1 MIIKCK
7 MCGGDILFQPGDT
20 YGTCDSCDS
29 VCTIPKVEDEQ
40 GANRYNRA
48 NHFRRQCE
56 FDKAIAAYEKILETN
71 EEDAEAHFGIVL
83 SRFGIE
89 YVEDPATGRRVP
101 TCHRLQV
108 SSVLT
113 DADYLAALENAPDNH
128 SRELYEQ
135 QAHEI
140 AAIQK
145 GILAISRNEQ
155 PFDVFICYKET
166 DAAGQRT
173 RDSQLAQDIYYALTD
188 EGYRVFFS
196 RITLEDKLGQQ
207 YEPYIFAA
215 LHSARVMLV
224 VGTRP
229 EHFSAVWVKNEWS
242 RYLHIMKNDRS
253 RLLIPCYRDM
263 DPYDLPEE
271 MSSLQSQDMGRIGFI
286 QDLLRG
292 IKKVLKTEEKPAAPV
307 QQVVVQQAP
316 AEGTGNVAALLDRAF
331 LALEDGKF
339 DRADEFCEQVLNQD
353 ARNAKAYLGKL
364 MAALRVRKPQG
375 LARLDRAFDQHEDYR
390 KVLRFG
396 DEELKK
402 QLQGYHQAVAERI
415 AKRQREDQERKEK
428 ERQNRLRESFLQRL
442 KTAQDPHDILR
453 IKEETKGI
461 QPIALA
467 EEIRKACDERH
478 AAVLEHGYQKAQKLA
493 QEKQWQEAEQKFRQ
507 LDNYRDSREMV
518 IYCREN
524 YCEMQ
529 YEKAR
534 GLMEKTFYKQAEDMF
549 SVLADYRDSRE
560 MVIRCREKQ
569 QKIQQEAE
577 DKAQKE
583 KAAAQAR
590 AKRKKTIT
598 AIVATVAALAVA
610 GFLWM
615 SKTATVKR
623 SYAEAEEQLAAGYT
637 VHALQSY
644 RRAGN
649 YLDSMEKQRSI
660 LSQFAVKL
668 DAGDNHTVGLKD
680 SGSVVAVGS
689 NEDGQR
695 NVSMYDMVAVSAGG
709 YHTVGLRADGTV
721 EAKGNNE
728 NGQCN
733 VRMWTDIVAVSAGSF
748 HTVGLKKDGT
758 AVAVGADGDDWS
770 ARGQINVN
778 SSDWQDLV
786 AISAGGWHTVGLKK
800 DGTVVAVGENE
811 DGQCNVQGWKDIVA
825 IAAGDAHT
833 VGLKRDGTVVA
844 VGDNRVGQ
852 CNVNGWKDIVA
863 ITCGDYYT
871 VAIKANGNVV
881 AIGANGDGQSGKA
894 SSMKDIVAISAG
906 NSHTV
911 GLKADGTVVAVG
923 SNWDNK
929 CDVDEWN
936 LLK

>member
-7 MCGGDILFQPGDT
+7 MCGGDLHPQEN
-20 YGTCDSCDS
+20 GTTCTCEFCGS
-29 VCTIPKVEDEQ
+29 VQTIPKLDNERRMNLYDR
-40 GANRYNRA
+40 G
-48 NHFRRQCE
+48 NHFRRQNE
-56 FDKAIAAYEKILETN
+56 YDKAMGIFEQILQEDRT
-71 EEDAEAHFGIVL
+71 DAEAYWSLVL
-83 SRFGIE
+83 CRWGIE
-89 YVEDPATGRRVP
+89 YVEDPATKKRLPTVNRVQL
-101 TCHRLQV
+101 T
-108 SSVLT
+108 SVLA
-113 DADYLAALENAPDNH
+113 DEDYLSALQYADGFQKTI
-128 SRELYEQ
+128 YEQ
-135 QAHEI
+135 EARAIDE
-140 AAIQK
+140 IQK

-166 DAAGQRT
+166 DESGRRT
-173 RDSQLAQDIYYALTD
+173 PDSVLANELYHQLTN
-188 EGYRVFFS
+188 EGFKVFFS
-196 RITLEDKLGQQ
+196 RITLEDKIGTA

-215 LHSARVMLV
+215 LQSARVMV
-224 VGTRP
+224 VLGTKP
-229 EHFSAVWVKNEWS
+229 EYFKAVWVRNEWS
-242 RYLHIMKNDRS
+242 RFLAMIRAGEKKT
-253 RLLIPCYRDM
+253 LVPAYRDM
-263 DPYDLPEE
+263 DPYDLPDEF
-271 MSSLQSQDMGRIGFI
+271 SHLQAQDMGRLGFM
-286 QDLLRG
+286 QDLIRG
-292 IKKVLKTEEKPAAPV
+292 IRKILGEEKPAAPV
-307 QQVVVQQAP
+307 QQVVVQQAA
-316 AEGTGNVAALLDRAF
+316 AEGAGNVAALLDRAF
-331 LALEDGKF
+331 MALEDGKF

-375 LARLDRAFDQHEDYR
+375 LARLDKAFDQHEDYR

-396 DEELKK
+396 DVELKK
-402 QLQGYHQAVAERI
+402 QMQGYHQAVAERI

-428 ERQNRLRESFLQRL
+428 ERQNRLRDSFLQRL
-442 KTAQDPHDILR
+442 KNAQDPHDILR

-493 QEKQWQEAEQKFRQ
+493 QENKWQEAEREFRQ
-507 LDNYRDSREMV
+507 LSNYKDSREMV

-549 SVLADYRDSRE
+549 AVLADYRDSRE

-583 KAAAQAR
+583 KAAAQAK

-615 SKTATVKR
+615 SKTVTVKR

-637 VHALQSY
+637 VYALEYY

-668 DAGDNHTVGLKD
+668 DAGDDHTVGLKD

-721 EAKGNNE
+721 EADGNNE

-733 VRMWTDIVAVSAGSF
+733 VRMWKDIVAVSAGSF

-778 SSDWQDLV
+778 TSAWQNLV
-786 AISAGGWHTVGLKK
+786 AISAGGQHTVGLKK

-825 IAAGDAHT
+825 IAAGAAHT
-833 VGLKRDGTVVA
+833 VGLKKDGTVVA

-894 SSMKDIVAISAG
+894 SSMKDIVAIAAG

-911 GLKADGTVVAVG
+911 GLKADGSVVAVG
-923 SNWDNK
+923 SNWNNK
-929 CDVDEWN
+929 CDVDDWD

>member
-7 MCGGDILFQPGDT
+7 MCGGDLHPQEN
-20 YGTCDSCDS
+20 GTTCTCEFCGS
-29 VCTIPKVEDEQ
+29 VQTIPKLDNERRMNLYDR
-40 GANRYNRA
+40 G
-48 NHFRRQCE
+48 NHFRRQNE
-56 FDKAIAAYEKILETN
+56 YDKAMGIFEQILQEDRT
-71 EEDAEAHFGIVL
+71 DAEAYWSLVL
-83 SRFGIE
+83 CRWGIE
-89 YVEDPATGRRVP
+89 YVEDPATKKRLPTVNRVQL
-101 TCHRLQV
+101 T
-108 SSVLT
+108 SVLA
-113 DADYLAALENAPDNH
+113 DEDYLSALQYADGFQKTI
-128 SRELYEQ
+128 YEQ
-135 QAHEI
+135 EARAIDE
-140 AAIQK
+140 IQK

-166 DAAGQRT
+166 DESGRRT
-173 RDSQLAQDIYYALTD
+173 PDSVLANELYHQLTN
-188 EGYRVFFS
+188 EGFKVFFS
-196 RITLEDKLGQQ
+196 RITLEDKIGTA

-215 LHSARVMLV
+215 LQSARVMV
-224 VGTRP
+224 VLGTKP
-229 EHFSAVWVKNEWS
+229 EYFKAVWVRNEWS
-242 RYLHIMKNDRS
+242 RFLAMIRAGEKKT
-253 RLLIPCYRDM
+253 LVPAYRDM
-263 DPYDLPEE
+263 DPYDLPDEF
-271 MSSLQSQDMGRIGFI
+271 SHLQAQDMGRLGFM
-286 QDLLRG
+286 QDLIRG
-292 IKKVLKTEEKPAAPV
+292 IRKILGEEKPAAPV
-307 QQVVVQQAP
+307 QQVVVQQAA
-316 AEGTGNVAALLDRAF
+316 AEGAGNVAALLDRAF
-331 LALEDGKF
+331 MALEDGKF

-375 LARLDRAFDQHEDYR
+375 LARLDKAFDQNEDYR

-396 DEELKK
+396 DVELKK
-402 QLQGYHQAVAERI
+402 QMQGYHQAVAERI

-428 ERQNRLRESFLQRL
+428 ERQNRLRDSFLQRL

-461 QPIALA
+461 QPIDLA

-493 QEKQWQEAEQKFRQ
+493 QENKWQEAEREFRQ
-507 LDNYRDSREMV
+507 LSNYKDSREMV

-549 SVLADYRDSRE
+549 AVLADYRDSRE

-583 KAAAQAR
+583 KAAAQAK

-615 SKTATVKR
+615 SKTVTVKR

-637 VHALQSY
+637 VSALKYY

-668 DAGDNHTVGLKD
+668 DAGDDHTVGLKD
-680 SGSVVAVGS
+680 SGSVVAAGS
-689 NEDGQR
+689 NEYGQR

-721 EAKGNNE
+721 EADGNNE

-733 VRMWTDIVAVSAGSF
+733 VRRWTDIVAVSAGSF

-778 SSDWQDLV
+778 TSAWQNLV
-786 AISAGGWHTVGLKK
+786 AISAGGLHTVGLKK

-825 IAAGDAHT
+825 IAAGAAHT

-852 CNVNGWKDIVA
+852 CNVSGWKDIVA

-894 SSMKDIVAISAG
+894 SSMKDIVAIAAG

-911 GLKADGTVVAVG
+911 GLKADGSVVAVG
-923 SNWDNK
+923 SNWNNK
-929 CDVDEWN
+929 CDVDDWD